1 MNNTV
6 KELNNDIR
14 ELYIK
19 YVQAANAHDFDA
31 IARLINEDVIVNGI
45 NKKRIDVISE
55 FEGLISAFP
64 DLTWKIEHL
73 VIEEDRIAAR
83 LIDRGT
89 PSENSFFGNN
99 PTKKTVEFLE
109 FASYKV
115 KNGLFVE
122 MWYLIDVSA
131 VKQQLSN

>member
-14 ELYIK
+14 ELYVK

-31 IARLINEDVIVNGI
+31 IASFINEDVIVNGI
-45 NKKRIDVISE
+45 NKKRFDVISE
-55 FEGLISAFP
+55 FKGLIAAFP
-64 DLTWKIEHL
+64 DLTWKIEQL
-73 VIEEDRIAAR
+73 VVEKDRIAAR

-99 PTKKTVEFLE
+99 LTKKTVDFLE

-115 KNGLFVE
+115 KKGLFVE

-131 VKQQLSN
+131 IKQQLTN

>member
-14 ELYIK
+14 ELYVK

-31 IARLINEDVIVNGI
+31 IASFINEDVIVNGI
-45 NKKRIDVISE
+45 NKKHFDVISE
-55 FEGLISAFP
+55 FKGLIAAFP
-64 DLTWKIEHL
+64 DLTWKIEQL
-73 VIEEDRIAAR
+73 VVEKDRIAAR

-99 PTKKTVEFLE
+99 LTKKTVDFLE

-115 KNGLFVE
+115 KKGLFVE

-131 VKQQLSN
+131 IKQQLTN